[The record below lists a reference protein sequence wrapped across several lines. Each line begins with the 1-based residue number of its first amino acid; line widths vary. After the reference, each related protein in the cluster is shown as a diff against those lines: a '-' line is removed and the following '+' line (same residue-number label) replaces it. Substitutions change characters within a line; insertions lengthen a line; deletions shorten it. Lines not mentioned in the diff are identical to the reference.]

1 MREIKSLHRL
11 MNCVGKKRDHSP
23 KNVFKYFKI
32 QGYLTP
38 YHICSRAYLT
48 CWTCDACLVC
58 LGEFGQA
65 AFAECVATAQQ

>member
-1 MREIKSLHRL
+1 MHQ
-11 MNCVGKKRDHSP
+11 
-23 KNVFKYFKI
+23 VFKYFKI

-38 YHICSRAYLT
+38 YHICSHTYLT
-48 CWTCDACLVC
+48 CGTRDACLVC